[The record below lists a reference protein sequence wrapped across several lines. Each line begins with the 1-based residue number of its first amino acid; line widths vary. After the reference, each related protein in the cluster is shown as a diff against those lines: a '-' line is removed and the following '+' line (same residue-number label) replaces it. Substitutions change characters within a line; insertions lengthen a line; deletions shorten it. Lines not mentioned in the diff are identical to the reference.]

1 MQATHD
7 ENDTSDN
14 VTSTAVESPTLEAP
28 SKSSMTINDFL
39 FSLNIDNI
47 NFVKLIN
54 YVKESN
60 IIHKVSKCRS
70 IFLNMILHLASC
82 RLAYF

>member
-1 MQATHD
+1 MQAID
-7 ENDTSDN
+7 DNNETSDN
-14 VTSTAVESPTLEAP
+14 VTSHNVARVAQEAP
-28 SKSSMTINDFL
+28 SESSVTINDFL

-60 IIHKVSKCRS
+60 IIHKVQKSYILLKVS
-70 IFLNMILHLASC
+70 FLQA
-82 RLAYF
+82 AF